1 MRRGGERRGERRGRE
16 ERRGEREEGRG
27 EGREGGN
34 GSPIPCVGLINCVS
48 HRVLVTINNGPELSA
63 VSANWKVSVESC
75 LGQAVDLGELPLP
88 VSERGCPTSVQHRFS
103 TA

>member
-1 MRRGGERRGERRGRE
+1 M
-16 ERRGEREEGRG
+16 
-27 EGREGGN
+27 
-34 GSPIPCVGLINCVS
+34 
-48 HRVLVTINNGPELSA
+48 TINNGPELSA